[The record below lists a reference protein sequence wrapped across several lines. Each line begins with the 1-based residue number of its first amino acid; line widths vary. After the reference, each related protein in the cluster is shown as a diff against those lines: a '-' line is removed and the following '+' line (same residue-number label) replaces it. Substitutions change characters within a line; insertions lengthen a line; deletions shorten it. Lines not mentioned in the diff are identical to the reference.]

1 MVLFC
6 LNVIFLNFFFL
17 MQVSVDI
24 LNQLIGQIKKEITS
38 LTPNEE
44 TEQITKHFDNTIAH
58 LQNRIE
64 SADTEDSVYKAL
76 EGLTL

>member
-1 MVLFC
+1 M
-6 LNVIFLNFFFL
+6 
-17 MQVSVDI
+17 SVDI

-44 TEQITKHFDNTIAH
+44 TEQITKHFENTIAH
-58 LQNRIE
+58 LQNEIE
-64 SADTEDSVYKAL
+64 SADTAVNSVYKAL

>member
-1 MVLFC
+1 
-6 LNVIFLNFFFL
+6 
-17 MQVSVDI
+17 VSVDI
-24 LNQLIGQIKKEITS
+24 LNQLIGQIKKEITG
-38 LTPNEE
+38 LTANEE
-44 TEQITKHFDNTIAH
+44 TEQITKHFENTIAY

>member
-1 MVLFC
+1 
-6 LNVIFLNFFFL
+6 
-17 MQVSVDI
+17 VSVDI
-24 LNQLIGQIKKEITS
+24 LNQLIAQIKKEIIG

-44 TEQITKHFDNTIAH
+44 TEQITKHFENTIAH

-64 SADTEDSVYKAL
+64 SVDTEDSVYKAL